1 MAGIFYFSGLASRVE
16 ADLFREAGVK
26 NVLVD
31 PKDLANAD
39 GFENIA
45 LDSGAYRAFKSQ
57 TSLDI
62 PAYLEL
68 ARSRPFAFHVAP
80 DVIGNAE
87 LTRANWLAYRQP
99 GMAPVWQWGDSR
111 ENLLRYLDEA
121 PLVCIG
127 GLVQLMRAKDEAMLA
142 ELRDI
147 VATHGTRLH
156 VLGMNWV
163 KSINEL
169 KDSVAS
175 FDSSK
180 CLDSARYG
188 HAFIINSRTS
198 KLQQLPHR
206 ILEETRS
213 WDRRKRILESARVM
227 NEYCNGDRIGRPVEA
242 AAE

>member
-1 MAGIFYFSGLASRVE
+1 MAGIFYFSGLASPVE
-16 ADLFREAGVK
+16 AGLFREAGVK

-31 PKDLANAD
+31 PRDLANAD
-39 GFENIA
+39 GFENVA
-45 LDSGAYRAFKSQ
+45 LDSGAYRAFKKQ
-57 TSLDI
+57 TALNI

-80 DVIGNAE
+80 DVIGDAAQ
-87 LTRANWLAYRQP
+87 TRSNWLAYRQP
-99 GMAPVWQWGDSR
+99 GMAPVWQWGDSH

-121 PLVCIG
+121 PLVCVG
-127 GLVQLMRAKDEAMLA
+127 GLVQLMRSKDEAMLGA
-142 ELRDI
+142 LHDI
-147 VATHGTRLH
+147 VEAHGPRLH

-163 KSINEL
+163 RAINEL
-169 KDSVAS
+169 KDTVAS
-175 FDSSK
+175 YDSSK

-188 HAFIINSRTS
+188 HAFIVNSRTS

-227 NEYCNGDRIGRPVEA
+227 NEYCNGDRVGRPVEA

>member
-1 MAGIFYFSGLASRVE
+1 MAGIFYFSGLASHVE
-16 ADLFREAGVK
+16 AGLFREAGVK

-31 PKDLANAD
+31 PKDLANAE
-39 GFENIA
+39 GFENVA

-57 TSLDI
+57 TALDI
-62 PAYLEL
+62 PAYLAL

-80 DVIGNAE
+80 DVVGNAE

-127 GLVQLMRAKDEAMLA
+127 GLVQLMRSKDEAMLA
-142 ELRDI
+142 ELHDI

-163 KSINEL
+163 RAINDL
-169 KDSVAS
+169 KDLVSS
-175 FDSSK
+175 YDSSK
-180 CLDSARYG
+180 AIDGGRY
-188 HAFIINSRTS
+188 ASRFIVHSRTL
-198 KLQQLPHR
+198 KLQQLPAR
-206 ILEETRS
+206 VMEDSRD
-213 WDRRKRILESARVM
+213 WDRKKRILESARVM